1 MEHGGNGDIG
11 AEKQLGKR
19 SGHGDKKNH
28 DARKDSA
35 RTIGTYLRD
44 KRMNRDIDREEV
56 SAATGISSTVLG
68 ALENDDRDNLPAEVY
83 VKAFYRKYAEY
94 LDVDFEELQARY
106 QQQAQNLK
114 KTRRRFDFST
124 VITLRGQGGNIVT
137 ETLRRLLLP
146 IVILL
151 FGFLLYWIYKNY
163 LAPHYAVGFIS
174 GPDFPALHAFLT
186 AYVSDFIC

>member
-1 MEHGGNGDIG
+1 MEHGGTGDIG
-11 AEKQLGKR
+11 AEKQLEKR
-19 SGHGDKKNH
+19 SGHGDKKNN
-28 DARKDSA
+28 DARNDSA

-44 KRMNRDIDREEV
+44 KRMNRDIGLEEV
-56 SAATGISSTVLG
+56 SAATGISSTVLR
-68 ALENDDRDNLPAEVY
+68 ALENDDRDKLPAEVY

-151 FGFLLYWIYKNY
+151 FGFLLYWIYNNY
-163 LAPHYAVGFIS
+163 LAPNNPLGFYLEQIPAFYS
-174 GPDFPALHAFLT
+174 SMSSKAPDLF
-186 AYVSDFIC
+186 C

>member
-68 ALENDDRDNLPAEVY
+68 ALENDDRDKLPAEVY

-94 LDVDFEELQARY
+94 LDVDFEELQAKY

-137 ETLRRLLLP
+137 ETFRRLLLP

-151 FGFLLYWIYKNY
+151 FGFLLYWIYNNY
-163 LAPHYAVGFIS
+163 LAPNNPLGFYLEQI
-174 GPDFPALHAFLT
+174 PAFYSSMSSSAPELF
-186 AYVSDFIC
+186 C

>member
-19 SGHGDKKNH
+19 SGHGNKKNH

-44 KRMNRDIDREEV
+44 KRMNRDIGLEEV
-56 SAATGISSTVLG
+56 SAATGISSTVLR
-68 ALENDDRDNLPAEVY
+68 ALENDDRDKLPAEVY

-94 LDVDFEELQARY
+94 LDVDFEELQAKY

-137 ETLRRLLLP
+137 ETFRRLLLP

-151 FGFLLYWIYKNY
+151 FGFLLYWIYNNY
-163 LAPHYAVGFIS
+163 LAPNNPLGFYLEQIPAFYS
-174 GPDFPALHAFLT
+174 SMSSKAPDLF
-186 AYVSDFIC
+186 C

>member
-94 LDVDFEELQARY
+94 LDVDFEELQAKY

-137 ETLRRLLLP
+137 ETFRRLLLP

-151 FGFLLYWIYKNY
+151 FGFLLYWIYNNY
-163 LAPHYAVGFIS
+163 LAPNNPLGFYLEQIPAFYS
-174 GPDFPALHAFLT
+174 SMSSKAPDLF
-186 AYVSDFIC
+186 C

>member
-151 FGFLLYWIYKNY
+151 FGFLLYWIYNNY
-163 LAPHYAVGFIS
+163 LAPNNPLGFYLEQIPS
-174 GPDFPALHAFLT
+174 IYSSLSSKAPDLF
-186 AYVSDFIC
+186 C

>member
-163 LAPHYAVGFIS
+163 LAPNNPLGFYLEQIPAFYS
-174 GPDFPALHAFLT
+174 SMSSKAPDLF
-186 AYVSDFIC
+186 C

>member
-44 KRMNRDIDREEV
+44 KRMNRDIGLEEV
-56 SAATGISSTVLG
+56 SAATGISSTVLR
-68 ALENDDRDNLPAEVY
+68 ALENDDRDKLPAEVY

-94 LDVDFEELQARY
+94 LDVDFEELQAKY

-151 FGFLLYWIYKNY
+151 FGFLLYWIYNNY
-163 LAPHYAVGFIS
+163 LAPNNPLGFYLEQIPAFYS
-174 GPDFPALHAFLT
+174 SMSSKAPDLF
-186 AYVSDFIC
+186 C

>member
-1 MEHGGNGDIG
+1 MEHGGTGDIG
-11 AEKQLGKR
+11 AEKQLEKR
-19 SGHGDKKNH
+19 SGHGDKKNN
-28 DARKDSA
+28 DARNDSA

-44 KRMNRDIDREEV
+44 KRMNRDIGLEEV
-56 SAATGISSTVLG
+56 SAATGISSTVLR
-68 ALENDDRDNLPAEVY
+68 ALENDDRDKLPAEVY

-94 LDVDFEELQARY
+94 LDVDFEELQAKY

-137 ETLRRLLLP
+137 ETFRRLLLP

-151 FGFLLYWIYKNY
+151 FGFLLYWIYNNY
-163 LAPHYAVGFIS
+163 LAPNNPLGFYLEQIPAFYS
-174 GPDFPALHAFLT
+174 SMSSKAPDLF
-186 AYVSDFIC
+186 C

>member
-106 QQQAQNLK
+106 QQQALATYKLQKWLSRKRNALLNTR
-114 KTRRRFDFST
+114 KTWLSCW
-124 VITLRGQGGNIVT
+124 I
-137 ETLRRLLLP
+137 LLL
-146 IVILL
+146 V
-151 FGFLLYWIYKNY
+151 
-163 LAPHYAVGFIS
+163 
-174 GPDFPALHAFLT
+174 
-186 AYVSDFIC
+186 

>member
-1 MEHGGNGDIG
+1 MEHGGTGDIG
-11 AEKQLGKR
+11 AEKQFEKR
-19 SGHGDKKNH
+19 SGHGDKKNN
-28 DARKDSA
+28 DARNDSA

-44 KRMNRDIDREEV
+44 KRMNRDIGLEEV
-56 SAATGISSTVLG
+56 SAATGISSTVLR
-68 ALENDDRDNLPAEVY
+68 ALENDDRDKLPAEVY

-94 LDVDFEELQARY
+94 LDVDFEELQAKY

-137 ETLRRLLLP
+137 ETFRRLLLP

-151 FGFLLYWIYKNY
+151 FGFLLYWIYNNY
-163 LAPHYAVGFIS
+163 LAPNNPLGFYLEQIPAFYS
-174 GPDFPALHAFLT
+174 SMSSKAPDLF
-186 AYVSDFIC
+186 C

>member
-151 FGFLLYWIYKNY
+151 FGFLLYWIYNNY
-163 LAPHYAVGFIS
+163 LAPNNPLGFYLEQIPAFYS
-174 GPDFPALHAFLT
+174 SMSSKAPDLF
-186 AYVSDFIC
+186 C

>member
-1 MEHGGNGDIG
+1 MEHGGTGDIG
-11 AEKQLGKR
+11 AEKQFEKR
-19 SGHGDKKNH
+19 SGHGDKKNN
-28 DARKDSA
+28 DARNDSA

-44 KRMNRDIDREEV
+44 KRMNRDIGLEEV
-56 SAATGISSTVLG
+56 SAATGISSTVLR

-94 LDVDFEELQARY
+94 LDVDFEELQAKY

-137 ETLRRLLLP
+137 ETFRRLLLP

-151 FGFLLYWIYKNY
+151 FGFLLYWIYNNY
-163 LAPHYAVGFIS
+163 LAPNNPLGFYLEQIPAFYS
-174 GPDFPALHAFLT
+174 SMSSKAPDLF
-186 AYVSDFIC
+186 C

>member
-44 KRMNRDIDREEV
+44 KRMNRDIGLEEV
-56 SAATGISSTVLG
+56 SAATGISSTVLR
-68 ALENDDRDNLPAEVY
+68 ALENDDRDKLPAEVY

-94 LDVDFEELQARY
+94 LDVDFEELQAKY

-137 ETLRRLLLP
+137 ETFRRLLLP

-151 FGFLLYWIYKNY
+151 FGFLLYWIYNNY
-163 LAPHYAVGFIS
+163 LAPNNPLGFYLEQIPAFYS
-174 GPDFPALHAFLT
+174 SMSSKAPDLF
-186 AYVSDFIC
+186 C

>member
-1 MEHGGNGDIG
+1 MEHGGTGDIG
-11 AEKQLGKR
+11 AEKQFEKR
-19 SGHGDKKNH
+19 SGHGDKKNN
-28 DARKDSA
+28 DARNDSA

-44 KRMNRDIDREEV
+44 KRMNRDIGLEEV
-56 SAATGISSTVLG
+56 SAATGISSTVLR
-68 ALENDDRDNLPAEVY
+68 ALENDDRDKLPAEVY

-94 LDVDFEELQARY
+94 LDVDFEELQAKY

-137 ETLRRLLLP
+137 VTFRRLLLP

-151 FGFLLYWIYKNY
+151 FGFLLYWIYNNY
-163 LAPHYAVGFIS
+163 LAPNNPLGFYLEQIPAFYS
-174 GPDFPALHAFLT
+174 SMSSKAPDLF
-186 AYVSDFIC
+186 C